1 MYVNRRPE
9 MPEGVKTLP
18 ARYYTDPAHF
28 QLEMERIHFD
38 MWLCAGR
45 TEQLAAP
52 GRYFLRQVGNASI
65 VVLAGEDG
73 RPSAFHNVCRHR
85 GTRLCNA
92 DEGQLSGRIQCP
104 YHAWTYGLDGR
115 LISAPHM
122 EKVAGFAE
130 GDYPLQPVATAIWDG
145 HIFINLSERPRPFSE
160 HLASLPAKFEPW
172 GMADLRL
179 VEHRVYEL
187 KANWKLIIQNYSE
200 CLHCPIVHP
209 LLHRQSH
216 YMSGDN
222 EPPQPTYLG
231 GRMDL
236 RDGVKTL
243 TMDGQTTRACLPG
256 LGPDDQRHVYYYA
269 ILPNLL
275 LNLHPDYML
284 TFTMWPRAVDRTDVI
299 CEWHFH
305 PDQIARP
312 DFDPQDAIEFWDL
325 TNRQDW
331 ELSQFAQEGIS
342 SRGYRPGPYS
352 NREELLQGLDRF
364 VLERTGAGAPGRA
377 PSPLRPQP

>member
-1 MYVNRRPE
+1 MYVNTRPE

-45 TEQLAAP
+45 TEQLSAP
-52 GRYFLRQVGNASI
+52 GRYFLRKVGNASI

-92 DEGQLSGRIQCP
+92 DEGQLPGRIQCP

-115 LISAPHM
+115 LLSAPHM

-145 HIFINLSERPRPFSE
+145 HVFINLSDRPRPFSE

-179 VEHRVYEL
+179 VERRV
-187 KANWKLIIQNYSE
+187 
-200 CLHCPIVHP
+200 
-209 LLHRQSH
+209 
-216 YMSGDN
+216 
-222 EPPQPTYLG
+222 
-231 GRMDL
+231 
-236 RDGVKTL
+236 
-243 TMDGQTTRACLPG
+243 
-256 LGPDDQRHVYYYA
+256 
-269 ILPNLL
+269 
-275 LNLHPDYML
+275 
-284 TFTMWPRAVDRTDVI
+284 
-299 CEWHFH
+299 
-305 PDQIARP
+305 
-312 DFDPQDAIEFWDL
+312 
-325 TNRQDW
+325 
-331 ELSQFAQEGIS
+331 
-342 SRGYRPGPYS
+342 
-352 NREELLQGLDRF
+352 
-364 VLERTGAGAPGRA
+364 
-377 PSPLRPQP
+377 